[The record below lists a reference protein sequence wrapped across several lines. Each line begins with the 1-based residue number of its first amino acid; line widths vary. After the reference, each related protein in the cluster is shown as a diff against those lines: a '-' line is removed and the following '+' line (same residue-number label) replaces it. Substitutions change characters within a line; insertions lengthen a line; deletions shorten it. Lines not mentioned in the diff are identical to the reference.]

1 MARGLRGLHAVD
13 PFNEADTIDSKE
25 MLLIIC
31 QLNKSGLNMLEY
43 LVRNGY
49 VYKGKFLITPKD
61 FLEAMELRAKK
72 SYYLGIDNLVK
83 WDVLAKSEDVSFFYF
98 NKNFFSWYDNNL

>member
-1 MARGLRGLHAVD
+1 MATRRTHKDD
-13 PFNEADTIDSKE
+13 PFGEGEELTDQE
-25 MLLIIC
+25 FLLIIC

-49 VYKGKFLITPKD
+49 VYKGMFLITPKD
-61 FLEAMELRAKK
+61 FLEHTELRAKK

-83 WDVLAKSEDVSFFYF
+83 WDILAKSEETSFFYF
-98 NKNFFSWYDNNL
+98 NPKFFTWL